1 MKSDKILEAA
11 LGAGMVMA
19 GGVAFLPTTI
29 PGALLMA
36 DAFGVNLKQ
45 K

>member
-1 MKSDKILEAA
+1 MKADKIAEAA
-11 LGAGMVMA
+11 IGAMMIGA

-29 PGALLMA
+29 PGAILIA
-36 DAFGVNLKQ
+36 DAFNVKT